1 MRPIRLPWAMLAVCT
16 LGIGKTDPYTYLHH
30 PVSTDIQAAQFAF
43 DRGLT
48 MVLAY
53 EQDEGERAFRE
64 AARLD
69 PSLAMAW
76 WGIALAVGPNI
87 NYPPDKKNTGIAV
100 AAVERAR
107 RLAAKHAGDLQP
119 PIRTALAFTC
129 RLDLSGLPES
139 YAGGFLVSST
149 LAPLLGANQP
159 PDAHVPGYLSTSV
172 VTVRLWKK
180 ADATQGH

>member
-1 MRPIRLPWAMLAVCT
+1 MRPIRLPWAMLALCT
-16 LGIGKTDPYTYLHH
+16 LGSGKTDPYTYLHH

-69 PSLAMAW
+69 RSLAMAW

-87 NYPPDKKNTGIAV
+87 NYPQSAIAARSVGGRERDGQRRCRTGRPQRIQAAV
-100 AAVERAR
+100 AGR
-107 RLAAKHAGDLQP
+107 
-119 PIRTALAFTC
+119 
-129 RLDLSGLPES
+129 
-139 YAGGFLVSST
+139 
-149 LAPLLGANQP
+149 
-159 PDAHVPGYLSTSV
+159 
-172 VTVRLWKK
+172 
-180 ADATQGH
+180 

>member
-1 MRPIRLPWAMLAVCT
+1 
-16 LGIGKTDPYTYLHH
+16 
-30 PVSTDIQAAQFAF
+30 
-43 DRGLT
+43 

-87 NYPPDKKNTGIAV
+87 NYPPDKKNTGIAA

-129 RLDLSGLPES
+129 RLDLSG
-139 YAGGFLVSST
+139 
-149 LAPLLGANQP
+149 Q
-159 PDAHVPGYLSTSV
+159 
-172 VTVRLWKK
+172 